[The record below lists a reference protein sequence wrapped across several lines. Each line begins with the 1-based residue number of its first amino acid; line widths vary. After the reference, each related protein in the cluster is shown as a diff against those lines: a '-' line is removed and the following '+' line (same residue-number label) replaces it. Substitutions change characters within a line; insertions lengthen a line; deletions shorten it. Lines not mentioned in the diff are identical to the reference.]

1 MARVFPPSIKTVTTD
16 TKVRTINNKAL
27 MEYIPNSIWFLIVHS
42 RSFILPQQMVL
53 LAFANFPP
61 SDGDLATAAMLSVNF
76 LNCCSVKIYWQNS
89 YQEDFLLLALLRKL
103 VKQSLVL
110 CSFLY
115 LSWHGEPSWCADNFR
130 VMIPANITK
139 HEQLQCSIKFI
150 SSNRFHFGNLADW
163 QI

>member
-61 SDGDLATAAMLSVNF
+61 SDGDLATAAMSVNYDRARRGPI
-76 LNCCSVKIYWQNS
+76 LW
-89 YQEDFLLLALLRKL
+89 
-103 VKQSLVL
+103 
-110 CSFLY
+110 
-115 LSWHGEPSWCADNFR
+115 
-130 VMIPANITK
+130 
-139 HEQLQCSIKFI
+139 
-150 SSNRFHFGNLADW
+150 
-163 QI
+163 